1 MRSLIGLDIFATNKL
16 SKHASNRI
24 LHKVNFQFVLVLQVF
39 FQAIKTNYVYR
50 LAPHAELFSSIYH
63 SPPRYFLNS
72 KLARI

>member
-16 SKHASNRI
+16 SKHASNHI

-50 LAPHAELFSSIYH
+50 LAPLTWFCQNSVSGAE
-63 SPPRYFLNS
+63 
-72 KLARI
+72 